1 MTAILDSQGHLILPP
16 EIQRAAREHDARRY
30 DVAVS
35 TSGVIM
41 LRPER
46 RPRRSL
52 VESFAALRGLEI
64 EHRRDPIPESPAL

>member
-1 MTAILDSQGHLILPP
+1 MTAILNERGHLELPP
-16 EIQRAAREHDARRY
+16 EINRDAQAHPSRRF
-30 DVAVS
+30 DVMVS
-35 TSGVIM
+35 TTGVIM

-64 EHRRDPIPESPAL
+64 EHRRDPIPEPPVL